1 MIIIIIILL
10 YTAFRLERLQ
20 ANAVV
25 AVQLKHCMALFVL
38 LDFRAKE
45 KMQFLDI
52 CSHYLASKLQEKTK
66 QQEITLRRQK
76 EVVIILKE
84 ISSN

>member
-1 MIIIIIILL
+1 
-10 YTAFRLERLQ
+10 
-20 ANAVV
+20 
-25 AVQLKHCMALFVL
+25 MALFVL

-52 CSHYLASKLQEKTK
+52 YSHYLASKLQEKIK

-76 EVVIILKE
+76 EVVIVLKK
-84 ISSN
+84 INSN

>member
-1 MIIIIIILL
+1 
-10 YTAFRLERLQ
+10 
-20 ANAVV
+20 
-25 AVQLKHCMALFVL
+25 MALFVL

-52 CSHYLASKLQEKTK
+52 YSHYSASKLQEKTK

-76 EVVIILKE
+76 EVVIILKK
-84 ISSN
+84 INSN